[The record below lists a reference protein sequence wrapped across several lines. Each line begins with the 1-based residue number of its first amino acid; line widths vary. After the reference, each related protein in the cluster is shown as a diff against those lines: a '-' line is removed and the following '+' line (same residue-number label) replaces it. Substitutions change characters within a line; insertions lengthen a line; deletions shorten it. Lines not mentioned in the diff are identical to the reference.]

1 MVRWRRG
8 PRSDDLIDR
17 RGQTPRGGSM
27 RGIPIPLGAMR
38 GLGVPGLLLVLGL
51 IFFLNFCAGGT
62 GIDPGTSGFDT
73 TGQRAGADP
82 LDPSVDPDAE
92 LVDFLSFVLD
102 DIQDEWDDLFR
113 ISGLEYRRAELVL
126 FDEFT
131 DSGCGG
137 ATEAVGP
144 HYCPLDQR
152 VYLDLGFFR
161 QLSQQFGARGD
172 FAQAYVLAHEIG
184 HHVQNL
190 LGTMERV
197 QSAQRSGSGDAN
209 DLSIRLELQ
218 ADCFAGVWGYSTFQR
233 DLLESGDLEEAL
245 NAAAA
250 VGDDRIQERVTG
262 RIDPESWTHGTAEQR
277 MRWFQRGF
285 DSGDPASCDTFSG
298 GI

>member
-1 MVRWRRG
+1 
-8 PRSDDLIDR
+8 
-17 RGQTPRGGSM
+17 M

-38 GLGVPGLLLVLGL
+38 GLGLPGLLLVLGL
-51 IFFLNFCAGGT
+51 VLFLNFCGGGT
-62 GIDPGTSGFDT
+62 GIDPGTSGFDR
-73 TGQRAGADP
+73 TGAPAGADP

-113 ISGLEYRRAELVL
+113 LSGLEYRRAELVL
-126 FDEFT
+126 FDQFT
-131 DSGCGG
+131 ESGCGG
-137 ATEAVGP
+137 ASEAVGP

-161 QLSQQFGARGD
+161 QLAQEFGAKGD

-190 LGTMERV
+190 LGTMDRV
-197 QSAQRSGSGDAN
+197 QSAQQDGSMDAN

-233 DLLESGDLEEAL
+233 ELLESGDLQEAL

-277 MRWFQRGF
+277 MSWFRRGF
-285 DSGDPASCDTFSG
+285 DSGDPASCDTFSA